1 MLTNKILVPVGFSEQ
16 SLAAL
21 KQACLIAKIKKS
33 EVIILSVIEE
43 QSKISGLLID
53 NPFEEIRSKVKDK
66 LDEISEMHSGKFSVK
81 VDSMVAS
88 GKIYEQIVEVSSMI
102 NANLIV
108 MGTNGSPKGVIKKFI
123 GSNAERVVRLSN
135 IPVITI
141 KENTST
147 ENFDNII
154 LPLDL
159 GKETKEKVTFAI
171 EYARYWNS
179 TIRIVSVFLKDNTN
193 EKNILI
199 KNLNQVSN
207 FISNAGV
214 KCTSE
219 LIEGEKKQSL
229 GDFVINYE
237 KKFDSDL
244 IIIMTKKE
252 ELALSNNLSV
262 TARYIIHN
270 SKIPVMSIKP
280 KPRKFITSPTTAF

>member
-53 NPFEEIRSKVKDK
+53 NPFEEIRNKVKDK
-66 LDEISEMHSGKFSVK
+66 LDEISEMHSSKFSVK

-179 TIRIVSVFLKDNTN
+179 TIRIVSVFLKDKTN

-207 FISNAGV
+207 FISNAGI

>member
-66 LDEISEMHSGKFSVK
+66 LDEISEMHSSKFSVK

-135 IPVITI
+135 VPVITI

>member
-53 NPFEEIRSKVKDK
+53 NPFEEIRNKVKDK
-66 LDEISEMHSGKFSVK
+66 LDEISEMHSSKFSVK

-102 NANLIV
+102 NAKLIV

>member
-16 SLAAL
+16 SLSAL

-43 QSKISGLLID
+43 QSKIRGLLLD
-53 NPFEEIRSKVKDK
+53 NPFEEIRNKVKDK
-66 LDEISEMHSGKFSVK
+66 LDEISKKHSNKFSVK

-88 GKIYEQIVEVSSMI
+88 GKIYEQIIEVSLLI

-199 KNLNQVSN
+199 KNLNQVSS

-219 LIEGEKKQSL
+219 LIEGEKNKVLETLSL
-229 GDFVINYE
+229 T
-237 KKFDSDL
+237 
-244 IIIMTKKE
+244 TKRS
-252 ELALSNNLSV
+252 LNL
-262 TARYIIHN
+262 T
-270 SKIPVMSIKP
+270 
-280 KPRKFITSPTTAF
+280 

>member
-53 NPFEEIRSKVKDK
+53 NPFEEIRNKVKDK
-66 LDEISEMHSGKFSVK
+66 LDEISEMHSSKFSVK
-81 VDSMVAS
+81 VDSLVAS

-141 KENTST
+141 KENTSA

-179 TIRIVSVFLKDNTN
+179 TIRIVSVFLKHNTN

-207 FISNAGV
+207 FISNTGV

>member
-43 QSKISGLLID
+43 QSKITGLLID

-66 LDEISEMHSGKFSVK
+66 LDEISEMHSSKFSVK

-179 TIRIVSVFLKDNTN
+179 TIRIVSVYLKDNTN

-207 FISNAGV
+207 FISNAGI

>member
-66 LDEISEMHSGKFSVK
+66 LDEISEMHSSKFSVK

-252 ELALSNNLSV
+252 ELALSNNFSV

>member
-53 NPFEEIRSKVKDK
+53 NPFEEIRSKVKNK
-66 LDEISEMHSGKFSVK
+66 LDEISEMHSSKFSVK

-199 KNLNQVSN
+199 KNLIQVSN

>member
-66 LDEISEMHSGKFSVK
+66 LDEISEMHSSKFSVK
-81 VDSMVAS
+81 IDSMVAS

-108 MGTNGSPKGVIKKFI
+108 MGTNGSPKGVLKKFI

-147 ENFDNII
+147 VNFDNII

>member
-66 LDEISEMHSGKFSVK
+66 LDEISEMHSSKFSVK

-108 MGTNGSPKGVIKKFI
+108 MGTNGSPKGVLKKFI
-123 GSNAERVVRLSN
+123 GSNSERGVRLSN

-147 ENFDNII
+147 VNFDNII

-229 GDFVINYE
+229 GAFVINYE

>member
-33 EVIILSVIEE
+33 EVIILSFIEE

-53 NPFEEIRSKVKDK
+53 NPFEEIRNKVKDK
-66 LDEISEMHSGKFSVK
+66 LDEISEMHSSKFSVK

-135 IPVITI
+135 TPVITI

>member
-66 LDEISEMHSGKFSVK
+66 LDEISEMHSSKFSVK

-108 MGTNGSPKGVIKKFI
+108 MGTNGSPKGVLKKFI

-135 IPVITI
+135 IPVITL

-147 ENFDNII
+147 VNFDNII

>member
-53 NPFEEIRSKVKDK
+53 NPFEEIRNKVKDK
-66 LDEISEMHSGKFSVK
+66 LDEISEMHSSKFSVK

>member
-53 NPFEEIRSKVKDK
+53 NPFEEIRNKVKDK
-66 LDEISEMHSGKFSVK
+66 LDEISEMHSSKFSVK

-88 GKIYEQIVEVSSMI
+88 GKIYEQIVEVSTMI

-147 ENFDNII
+147 ENFNNII

-207 FISNAGV
+207 FISNAGI

-280 KPRKFITSPTTAF
+280 KPRKFVTSPTTAF

>member
-53 NPFEEIRSKVKDK
+53 NSFEEIRSKVKDK
-66 LDEISEMHSGKFSVK
+66 LDEISEMHSSKFSVK

-108 MGTNGSPKGVIKKFI
+108 MGTNGSPKGVLKKFI

>member
-66 LDEISEMHSGKFSVK
+66 LDEISELHSSKFSVK

-154 LPLDL
+154 IPLDL

>member
-66 LDEISEMHSGKFSVK
+66 LDEISEMHSSKFSVK

-108 MGTNGSPKGVIKKFI
+108 MGTNGSPKGVLKKFI

>member
-43 QSKISGLLID
+43 QSKISSLLID
-53 NPFEEIRSKVKDK
+53 NPIEDIRNKVKDK
-66 LDEISEMHSGKFSVK
+66 LDEISELHSSKFSVK
-81 VDSMVAS
+81 VDSVVAS

-147 ENFDNII
+147 VNFDNII

>member
-66 LDEISEMHSGKFSVK
+66 LDEISEMHSSKFSVK

-108 MGTNGSPKGVIKKFI
+108 MGTNGSPKGVLKKFI

-147 ENFDNII
+147 VNFDNII

-219 LIEGEKKQSL
+219 LIEGDKKQSL

>member
-53 NPFEEIRSKVKDK
+53 NPFEEIRNKVKDK
-66 LDEISEMHSGKFSVK
+66 LDEISEMHSSKFSVK

-88 GKIYEQIVEVSSMI
+88 GKIYEQIVEGSSII
-102 NANLIV
+102 NAILVV
-108 MGTNGSPKGVIKKFI
+108 MGTTGSPKEEKKKFI

-135 IPVITI
+135 VPVITI

-207 FISNAGV
+207 FISNAGI

>member
-53 NPFEEIRSKVKDK
+53 NPFEEIRNKVKDK
-66 LDEISEMHSGKFSVK
+66 LDEISEMHSSKFSVK

-207 FISNAGV
+207 FISNAGI

-237 KKFDSDL
+237 KKFDSNL

>member
-66 LDEISEMHSGKFSVK
+66 LDEISEMHSSKFSVK
-81 VDSMVAS
+81 IDSMVAS

-147 ENFDNII
+147 VNFDNII

>member
-53 NPFEEIRSKVKDK
+53 NPFEEIRNKVKDK
-66 LDEISEMHSGKFSVK
+66 LDEISEMHSSKFSVK
-81 VDSMVAS
+81 VDSLVAS

-141 KENTST
+141 KENTSA

>member
-53 NPFEEIRSKVKDK
+53 NPFDEIRNKVKDK
-66 LDEISEMHSGKFSVK
+66 LDEISEMHSSKFSVK

-108 MGTNGSPKGVIKKFI
+108 MGTNGSPKGVLKKFI

-147 ENFDNII
+147 VNFDNII

>member
-66 LDEISEMHSGKFSVK
+66 LDEISEIHSSKFSVK
-81 VDSMVAS
+81 VDSIVAS

-280 KPRKFITSPTTAF
+280 KPRKFVTSPTTAF

>member
-53 NPFEEIRSKVKDK
+53 NPFEEIRSKVKNK
-66 LDEISEMHSGKFSVK
+66 LDEISEMHSSKFSVK

>member
-53 NPFEEIRSKVKDK
+53 NPFEEIRNKVKDK
-66 LDEISEMHSGKFSVK
+66 LDEISEMHSSKFSVK

-108 MGTNGSPKGVIKKFI
+108 MGTNGSPKGVLKKFI

-207 FISNAGV
+207 FISNAGI

>member
-43 QSKISGLLID
+43 QSKISGLLFD
-53 NPFEEIRSKVKDK
+53 NPFEEIRNKVKDK
-66 LDEISEMHSGKFSVK
+66 LDEISEMHSSKFSVK
-81 VDSMVAS
+81 VDSLVAS

-141 KENTST
+141 KENTSA

>member
-53 NPFEEIRSKVKDK
+53 NPFEEIRSKVKEK
-66 LDEISEMHSGKFSVK
+66 LDEISEMHSSKFSVK

-108 MGTNGSPKGVIKKFI
+108 MGTNGSPKGVLKKFI

-147 ENFDNII
+147 VNFDNII

-219 LIEGEKKQSL
+219 LIEGDKKQSL

>member
-66 LDEISEMHSGKFSVK
+66 LDEISEMHSSKFSVK

-135 IPVITI
+135 TPVITI

>member
-16 SLAAL
+16 SLSAL

-43 QSKISGLLID
+43 QSKIRGLLLD
-53 NPFEEIRSKVKDK
+53 NPFEEIRNKVKDK
-66 LDEISEMHSGKFSVK
+66 LDEISKKHSNKFSVK

-88 GKIYEQIVEVSSMI
+88 GKIYEQIIEVSLLI

-199 KNLNQVSN
+199 KNLNQVSS

-237 KKFDSDL
+237 KKFESDL

-262 TARYIIHN
+262 TARFIIHN

>member
-66 LDEISEMHSGKFSVK
+66 LDEISEMHSSKFSVK

-102 NANLIV
+102 NAKLIV

>member
-66 LDEISEMHSGKFSVK
+66 LDEISEVHSSKFSVK

-147 ENFDNII
+147 VNFDNII

>member
-16 SLAAL
+16 SLSAL

-43 QSKISGLLID
+43 QSKIRGLLLD
-53 NPFEEIRSKVKDK
+53 NPLEEIRNKVKDK
-66 LDEISEMHSGKFSVK
+66 LDDISKKHSNKFSVK

-88 GKIYEQIVEVSSMI
+88 GKIYEQIIEVSLLI

-154 LPLDL
+154 LPPDL

-199 KNLNQVSN
+199 KNLNQVSS

-237 KKFDSDL
+237 KKFESDL

-262 TARYIIHN
+262 TARFIIHN

>member
-16 SLAAL
+16 SLDAL

-66 LDEISEMHSGKFSVK
+66 LDEISEMHSSKFSVK

-108 MGTNGSPKGVIKKFI
+108 MGTNGSPKGVLKKFI

>member
-43 QSKISGLLID
+43 QTKISGLLID

-66 LDEISEMHSGKFSVK
+66 LDEISEMHSSKFSVK

-147 ENFDNII
+147 VNFDNII

>member
-33 EVIILSVIEE
+33 EVIVLSVIEE

-53 NPFEEIRSKVKDK
+53 NPFEEIRSKVKEK
-66 LDEISEMHSGKFSVK
+66 LDEISEMHSSKFSVK